1 MQSKIRKKRNPN
13 LSKYDAPLRIQFD
26 RGFNAFKGKQ
36 YVKTNGDAKI
46 IMTENPYNPNTMQA
60 REWLRGYNSA
70 YAQQLKRV
78 KDVEAR
84 RRSKK
89 YMQDK
94 IVIEEVMTAE
104 FYEMKAGQTAIFPEH
119 KALEYLALGLTSEA
133 GEVAGKVKKLIR
145 DGEDM
150 EGFELKKIAIASEI
164 GDVLWYCAMMAKEV
178 GVPLNDIMKDNLK
191 KLHGRKVRGTLHGS
205 GDNR

>member
-1 MQSKIRKKRNPN
+1 MKLEEEAKK
-13 LSKYDAPLRIQFD
+13 F
-26 RGFNAFKGKQ
+26 
-36 YVKTNGDAKI
+36 
-46 IMTENPYNPNTMQA
+46 
-60 REWLRGYNSA
+60 
-70 YAQQLKRV
+70 
-78 KDVEAR
+78 
-84 RRSKK
+84 
-89 YMQDK
+89 MQDK
-94 IVIEEVMTAE
+94 LVIEEVMTAE
-104 FYEMKAGQTAIFPEH
+104 FYEMKAGQTAIFPKY

-145 DGEDM
+145 DGEDV
-150 EGFELKKIAIASEI
+150 EGFELKKIAIAPEI

>member
-1 MQSKIRKKRNPN
+1 MSK
-13 LSKYDAPLRIQFD
+13 L
-26 RGFNAFKGKQ
+26 
-36 YVKTNGDAKI
+36 
-46 IMTENPYNPNTMQA
+46 E
-60 REWLRGYNSA
+60 E
-70 YAQQLKRV
+70 
-78 KDVEAR
+78 EA
-84 RRSKK
+84 KK

-104 FYEMKAGQTAIFPEH
+104 FYEMKAGQTAIFPKY

-145 DGEDM
+145 DGEDV

-178 GVPLNDIMKDNLK
+178 GVSLDEIMKENLK

>member
-1 MQSKIRKKRNPN
+1 MSK
-13 LSKYDAPLRIQFD
+13 L
-26 RGFNAFKGKQ
+26 
-36 YVKTNGDAKI
+36 
-46 IMTENPYNPNTMQA
+46 E
-60 REWLRGYNSA
+60 E
-70 YAQQLKRV
+70 
-78 KDVEAR
+78 EA
-84 RRSKK
+84 KK

-94 IVIEEVMTAE
+94 IVIAEVMTAE
-104 FYEMKAGQTAIFPEH
+104 FYEMKAGQTAIFPKY

-145 DGEDM
+145 DGEDV

>member
-1 MQSKIRKKRNPN
+1 MKI
-13 LSKYDAPLRIQFD
+13 
-26 RGFNAFKGKQ
+26 
-36 YVKTNGDAKI
+36 
-46 IMTENPYNPNTMQA
+46 E
-60 REWLRGYNSA
+60 E
-70 YAQQLKRV
+70 
-78 KDVEAR
+78 EAR
-84 RRSKK
+84 K

-94 IVIEEVMTAE
+94 ITITEVITAE
-104 FYEMKAGQTAIFPEH
+104 FYEIKASQTAIFP
-119 KALEYLALGLTSEA
+119 KNQALEYLALGLTSEA

-178 GVPLNDIMKDNLK
+178 GVPLNEIMKENLK
-191 KLHGRKVRGTLHGS
+191 KLHSRKERGTLQGS

>member
-1 MQSKIRKKRNPN
+1 MKIEEEAKKFMQNK
-13 LSKYDAPLRIQFD
+13 L
-26 RGFNAFKGKQ
+26 
-36 YVKTNGDAKI
+36 
-46 IMTENPYNPNTMQA
+46 
-60 REWLRGYNSA
+60 
-70 YAQQLKRV
+70 
-78 KDVEAR
+78 
-84 RRSKK
+84 
-89 YMQDK
+89 
-94 IVIEEVMTAE
+94 VIEEVMTAE
-104 FYEMKAGQTAIFPEH
+104 FYEMKAGQTAIFPKY

-145 DGEDM
+145 DGEDV

-191 KLHGRKVRGTLHGS
+191 KLHGMKVRGTLHGA

>member
-1 MQSKIRKKRNPN
+1 MKLEEEAKK
-13 LSKYDAPLRIQFD
+13 F
-26 RGFNAFKGKQ
+26 
-36 YVKTNGDAKI
+36 
-46 IMTENPYNPNTMQA
+46 
-60 REWLRGYNSA
+60 
-70 YAQQLKRV
+70 
-78 KDVEAR
+78 
-84 RRSKK
+84 
-89 YMQDK
+89 MQDK
-94 IVIEEVMTAE
+94 LVIEEVMTAE
-104 FYEMKAGQTAIFPEH
+104 FYEMKAGQTAIFPEY

-145 DGEDM
+145 DGEDV

-178 GVPLNDIMKDNLK
+178 GVPLNDIMKENLK

>member
-1 MQSKIRKKRNPN
+1 MK
-13 LSKYDAPLRIQFD
+13 L
-26 RGFNAFKGKQ
+26 
-36 YVKTNGDAKI
+36 
-46 IMTENPYNPNTMQA
+46 E
-60 REWLRGYNSA
+60 E
-70 YAQQLKRV
+70 
-78 KDVEAR
+78 EAR
-84 RRSKK
+84 KF
-89 YMQDK
+89 MQDK
-94 IVIEEVMTAE
+94 LVIEEVMTAE
-104 FYEMKAGQTAIFPEH
+104 FYEMKAGQTAIFPKY

>member
-1 MQSKIRKKRNPN
+1 MKLEEEAKK
-13 LSKYDAPLRIQFD
+13 F
-26 RGFNAFKGKQ
+26 
-36 YVKTNGDAKI
+36 
-46 IMTENPYNPNTMQA
+46 
-60 REWLRGYNSA
+60 
-70 YAQQLKRV
+70 
-78 KDVEAR
+78 
-84 RRSKK
+84 
-89 YMQDK
+89 MQDK
-94 IVIEEVMTAE
+94 LVIEEVMTAE
-104 FYEMKAGQTAIFPEH
+104 FYEMKAGQTAIFPKY

-145 DGEDM
+145 DGEDV

-164 GDVLWYCAMMAKEV
+164 GDVLWYCAMMANEV